1 MSRFYGRF
9 VRKCSPWLGAGVLLQ
24 AGGCTVDINSLAAGL
39 TQSIIN
45 TIVADFI
52 FGIFNVGAF

>member
-1 MSRFYGRF
+1 
-9 VRKCSPWLGAGVLLQ
+9 LGAGVLLQ